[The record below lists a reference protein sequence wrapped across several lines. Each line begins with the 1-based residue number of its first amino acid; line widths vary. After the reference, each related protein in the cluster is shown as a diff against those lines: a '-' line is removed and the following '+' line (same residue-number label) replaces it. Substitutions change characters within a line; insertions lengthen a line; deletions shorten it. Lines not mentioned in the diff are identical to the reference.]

1 METTISERNN
11 TEPILRVSHLKKYY
25 TYGNG
30 FLSPKKTVI
39 KAVDD
44 VSLSL
49 YPGETLAI
57 VGESGCGK
65 STTAKSII
73 RITEP
78 TEGSITLDGK
88 DFGRLSGKELKA
100 ARQKIKM
107 IFQDPYSALNPR
119 MTVRDII
126 AEPIDI
132 SGSYKTQAE
141 REEKILEACDM
152 VGLNR
157 DYLDRYPHEFSGGQR
172 QRIGIARA
180 IIEKPDVILC
190 DEPVSALDVSIQA
203 KVINLLK
210 ELQDKLGVSYIFIS
224 HDLSV
229 VRHVADRVM
238 VMYLG
243 HVVEEGSRDDIF
255 NSPKHPY
262 TRILLDS
269 IPSIGREMPEDEQ
282 QLIAGD
288 LPSPEN
294 PPSGCCFHTRCPY
307 CKEQCRNSAPTLKE
321 VPGQPGHRA
330 ACFC

>member
-1 METTISERNN
+1 METTISERKN
-11 TEPILRVSHLKKYY
+11 TEPILRVEHLKKYY

-30 FLSPKKTVI
+30 FLSHRKTVI

-49 YPGETLAI
+49 YQGETLAI

-88 DFGRLSGKELKA
+88 DFVRLSGKELKA

-141 REEKILEACDM
+141 REEKVLEACDM

-269 IPSIGREMPEDEQ
+269 IPSIGKEMPEDEQ

-307 CKEQCRNSAPTLKE
+307 CKEQCRNEVPTLTE
-321 VPGQPGHRA
+321 APGQPGHRA